1 VAAAASPHSKV
12 LLFASLWS
20 LLQHHGSKSV
30 ALVVLAGVVLARVV
44 AVAVAQLTWR
54 LMRLDL
60 WLFLPASH
68 PSQCLW
74 QRHRF

>member
-30 ALVVLAGVVLARVV
+30 ALVVLARVVLARVV
-44 AVAVAQLTWR
+44 AVAVVQLTWR

-60 WLFLPASH
+60 WLFLPASN